1 MSQIAPKNRVK
12 NSLKYSVL
20 DGSAYAAMLGLTQNY
35 ITPFALA
42 LKATTAQIGLL
53 TSFPNFAMA
62 ISQMAAPDLAEKAG
76 SRKAFI
82 LPVVFLHALT
92 WIPMLLIPFFFH
104 NSPVWWLIVFV
115 TANMVLGALANPA
128 WGSMMADLVPVRLRG
143 RYFGVRGRITG
154 FITVAFSLIAGFI
167 LQQFA
172 GNVFIGFAILF
183 GGAAVFRFISLYY
196 LYRMWEPPVSREAE
210 NSTSLPR
217 IILSTLSTNPGRFT
231 LFVSLIFFASNVASP
246 FFAVY
251 MLRDLNYDY
260 TDYTINITAYFVA
273 TIAFQTFWGRRGD
286 HAGNLSVIRFT
297 SYLLPAVPI
306 VWLISTNQ
314 YFLIA
319 AQVFSGFAWAG
330 FNLAATNFL
339 YDATEDGSRT
349 KYIAF
354 FNAMTG
360 ISICA
365 GAVIGGYIIP
375 LLPPTRGNNLL
386 TLFLI
391 SGMLRGIFILAL
403 LNRIKEVRNVPQIS
417 NLQLLTGRFNNGSS
431 GKITSYQAK

>member
-1 MSQIAPKNRVK
+1 
-12 NSLKYSVL
+12 
-20 DGSAYAAMLGLTQNY
+20 
-35 ITPFALA
+35 
-42 LKATTAQIGLL
+42 
-53 TSFPNFAMA
+53 
-62 ISQMAAPDLAEKAG
+62 
-76 SRKAFI
+76 
-82 LPVVFLHALT
+82 
-92 WIPMLLIPFFFH
+92 LLIPFFFH
-104 NSPVWWLIVFV
+104 NSPVWWLIIFV

-196 LYRMWEPPVSREAE
+196 LYRMWEPPISREQE
-210 NSTSLPR
+210 NSTSLPQ

-231 LFVSLIFFASNVASP
+231 LFVSLIFFASNIASP

-286 HAGNLSVIRFT
+286 YAGNLSIIRFT

-306 VWLISTNQ
+306 VWLISANR

-360 ISICA
+360 ISICV

-375 LLPPTRGNNLL
+375 LLPPSRGNNLL

-391 SGMLRGIFILAL
+391 SGMLRGIVVLAL
-403 LNRIKEVRNVPQIS
+403 LNRITEVREVPRVGH
-417 NLQLLTGRFNNGSS
+417 LQLLTGKFNNGNPK
-431 GKITSYQAK
+431 KITDYQAK